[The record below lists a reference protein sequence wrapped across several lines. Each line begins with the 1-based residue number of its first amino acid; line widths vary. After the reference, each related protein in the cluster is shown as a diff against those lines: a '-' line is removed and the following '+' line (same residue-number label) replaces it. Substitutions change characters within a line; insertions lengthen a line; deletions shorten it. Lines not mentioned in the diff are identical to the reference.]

1 MNYRNQLSKS
11 RHSLFNCI
19 CLLLIALCFT
29 ACETTTAGP
38 NQQRTAAQGAATGA
52 ILGAIIGNQS
62 DSDNGSNRGAV
73 IGAISGA
80 IIGSNIGE
88 AKDKEIQEYRESQ
101 IKLAEAQRKAAIANG
116 SNITDSE
123 LEVARIKAATAEAEL
138 NKLKKENA
146 ENIKRARELAALR
159 EREQRAR
166 EELEA
171 LSAD

>member
-1 MNYRNQLSKS
+1 
-11 RHSLFNCI
+11 
-19 CLLLIALCFT
+19 LLIALCFT

>member
-1 MNYRNQLSKS
+1 MNHFYKLSKAS
-11 RHSLFNCI
+11 HILFNFI
-19 CLLLIALCFT
+19 FLLLISVCFT

-88 AKDKEIQEYRESQ
+88 AKDKEIQDYRESK
-101 IKLAEAQRKAAIANG
+101 IKMAEAQRKAAITNG

-123 LEVARIKAATAEAEL
+123 LEAARIKAISAEAEL

-146 ENIKRARELAALR
+146 ENIQRARELEALR
-159 EREQRAR
+159 VREQRAR
-166 EELEA
+166 EELES
-171 LSAD
+171 LSTY

>member
-1 MNYRNQLSKS
+1 MNNFNKLSKA
-11 RHSLFNCI
+11 RQTLFNFI
-19 CLLLIALCFT
+19 FLFLISVCFT

-88 AKDKEIQEYRESQ
+88 AKDKEIQDYRESK
-101 IKLAEAQRKAAIANG
+101 IKMAEAQRKAAIANG
-116 SNITDSE
+116 SNITNSE
-123 LEVARIKAATAEAEL
+123 LEVARIKAISAEAEL

-146 ENIKRARELAALR
+146 ESIQRARELEALR

-166 EELEA
+166 EELNS
-171 LSAD
+171 LNTY

>member
-1 MNYRNQLSKS
+1 MNKRNQLSKS
-11 RHSLFNCI
+11 RYTLFNCI
-19 CLLLIALCFT
+19 CLLFISVCFT

>member
-1 MNYRNQLSKS
+1 M
-11 RHSLFNCI
+11 
-19 CLLLIALCFT
+19 LIALCFT

-101 IKLAEAQRKAAIANG
+101 IKLVEAQRKAAIANG

-171 LSAD
+171 LSVD

>member
-1 MNYRNQLSKS
+1 
-11 RHSLFNCI
+11 
-19 CLLLIALCFT
+19 LLIALCFT

-138 NKLKKENA
+138 NKLKKE
-146 ENIKRARELAALR
+146 KRGKY
-159 EREQRAR
+159 
-166 EELEA
+166 
-171 LSAD
+171 